1 MDTVGAFEAKTHLSS
16 LLDRVEK
23 GEKFIITKHGT
34 PVAQLVPVD
43 RRNAEQVKAV
53 VRRMEELAAG
63 LTLDGDW
70 KQFRDAGR
78 KW

>member
-1 MDTVGAFEAKTHLSS
+1 MDTIGAFEAKTHLSS

-63 LTLDGDW
+63 LTLGGDW

>member
-1 MDTVGAFEAKTHLSS
+1 MDTIGAFAAKTHLSS

-43 RRNAEQVKAV
+43 RRNAEQVRAV

>member
-1 MDTVGAFEAKTHLSS
+1 MDTIGAFEAETHLSS

-43 RRNAEQVKAV
+43 RRNAEQVRAV

>member
-1 MDTVGAFEAKTHLSS
+1 MDTIGAFEAKTHLSS

-53 VRRMEELAAG
+53 VRRMEEFAAG
-63 LTLDGDW
+63 LTLEGDW
-70 KQFRDAGR
+70 KQFRDTGR

>member
-43 RRNAEQVKAV
+43 RRNAEQVRAV